1 MKTEQRLPLWVWVA
15 GPVVVVI
22 AAVVLL
28 ALLREQETDELPAAG
43 VTLEEVSEEPSRF
56 FGETVTV
63 RGDVTQVLGARSFLI
78 TQRLDSDLLVVS
90 SVPLREVGDESGG
103 ATFSE
108 ESQVWVTGEVR
119 RFDLTAVEDRIGAN
133 LDQEALDAYVG
144 TPAIVARS
152 VSLEPPEESAAGGN
166 AGGRG

>member
-119 RFDLTAVEDRIGAN
+119 WCEPHFPDS
-133 LDQEALDAYVG
+133 
-144 TPAIVARS
+144 ARS
-152 VSLEPPEESAAGGN
+152 QLPAFRAFSASN
-166 AGGRG
+166 STGGRYPRLECNLFSL